1 MENGFTGIQVGR
13 KCLKESFHLANQRAL
28 TNIGMQMEQSRFQ
41 ENMKAE
47 QNMGNGGISYKT
59 VK

>member
-1 MENGFTGIQVGR
+1 MENGFTGIQEGI
-13 KCLKESFHLANQRAL
+13 KCLSELIHLASQRAL

-47 QNMGNGGISYKT
+47 QNMENGGISYKT

>member
-1 MENGFTGIQVGR
+1 MQKVFEDLI
-13 KCLKESFHLANQRAL
+13 HLARPEGVHKHWYAD
-28 TNIGMQMEQSRFQ
+28 GASRFL

-47 QNMGNGGISYKT
+47 QNMENGGISYKT